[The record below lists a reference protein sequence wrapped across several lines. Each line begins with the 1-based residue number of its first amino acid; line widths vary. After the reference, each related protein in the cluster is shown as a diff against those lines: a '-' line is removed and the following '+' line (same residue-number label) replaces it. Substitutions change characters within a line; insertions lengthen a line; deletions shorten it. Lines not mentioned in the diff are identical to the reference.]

1 MAPYNYIEAI
11 PGNNRNMRYAFLVA
25 FNEKFFQIANNELL
39 EEIGEI
45 ISVFHNASLLIDD
58 IEDGL
63 LLRRG
68 QPCAHVKFGTP
79 LTINLGNL
87 MYFMALQKA
96 MKLLKYAECESQSG
110 SLQSEICNILVDEML
125 NLHHGQGL
133 DIYWRD
139 LFATLWSEKNLP
151 SVDDY
156 LDMVVNKTGG
166 LFRLSVKLLA
176 LFLKRKHTTS
186 LVEFSNLLGQIYQIR
201 DDYLNVM
208 DQRYSAMKGVTGEDL
223 IEGKMSI
230 LVLHSLHKT
239 NESSPLS
246 RILLELTSEE
256 RKLNPDAINAA
267 VGYMEVLGSLEYAL
281 GLLESLVDQARE
293 LLNLEESASDSKL
306 LEGILSHLADCR
318 HQSTTTFWSPE
329 PEPPLAK
336 KQFLVTG
343 K

>member
-1 MAPYNYIEAI
+1 MAPYKYIEAI

-96 MKLLKYAECESQSG
+96 MKLLEYAESDSERSL
-110 SLQSEICNILVDEML
+110 LQSEICSILVDEML

-139 LFATLWSEKNLP
+139 LFATLWREKNLP

-156 LDMVVNKTGG
+156 LRMVVNKTGG

-176 LFLKRKHTTS
+176 LFLKREHTTS

-208 DQRYSAMKGVTGEDL
+208 DQRYSAMKGITGEDL
-223 IEGKMSI
+223 VEGKMSI
-230 LVLHSLHKT
+230 LVLHCLHKT
-239 NESSPLS
+239 KESSPLS
-246 RILLELTSEE
+246 RILLELTAEE

-267 VGYMEVLGSLEYAL
+267 VGFMETLGSLEYAL
-281 GLLESLVDQARE
+281 ELLEMLFNQAREVLHQKRSVSDSNLLES
-293 LLNLEESASDSKL
+293 
-306 LEGILSHLADCR
+306 ILSHLADCR
-318 HQSTTTFWSPE
+318 HQSTTTYWSPD
-329 PEPPLAK
+329 PEQNLAN
-336 KQFLVTG
+336 KQF
-343 K
+343 